1 MKRPDLFFTRHQS
14 RLVDQLAI
22 AAGTPGIELMENA
35 ALGCVHLL
43 LHANP
48 RSVVICA
55 GTGNNGG
62 DGFAMAKLLQLHQV
76 QTNLILVG
84 EKSSII
90 GDAAMTLQRLDDLPI
105 LEINASS
112 SAEQLDTAADLI
124 IGSQE
129 GEWIIDAMLGTGAT
143 GDPRSPCNE
152 IISYMNVSK
161 ALVMAIDVPSGLDC
175 DTGKPGSPTVN
186 ADITCTFVTQKIGFL
201 ASESKSHLGEVGVI
215 DIGVSE
221 EIIKQVANTPPET
234 GKV

>member
-1 MKRPDLFFTRHQS
+1 MKRPDLFFTRQQS

-35 ALGCVHLL
+35 ALGCIHLL

-48 RSVVICA
+48 KSVVICA

-76 QTNLILVG
+76 ETKLILVG
-84 EKSSII
+84 DRGRIT
-90 GDAAMTLQRLDDLPI
+90 GDAAMALERLGDFPI
-105 LEINASS
+105 LEITTQS
-112 SAEQLDTAADLI
+112 SAEELDTAANLI

-129 GEWIIDAMLGTGAT
+129 GEWIVDAMLGTGST

-152 IISYMNVSK
+152 VISFTNVSK

-175 DTGKPGSPTVN
+175 NTGAPGTPTVN
-186 ADITCTFVTQKIGFL
+186 ADITCTFVTQKTGFL
-201 ASESKSHLGEVGVI
+201 APEAKPHVGEVGVI

-221 EIIKQVANTPPET
+221 AIIEQVANTPPEP
-234 GKV
+234 GKA